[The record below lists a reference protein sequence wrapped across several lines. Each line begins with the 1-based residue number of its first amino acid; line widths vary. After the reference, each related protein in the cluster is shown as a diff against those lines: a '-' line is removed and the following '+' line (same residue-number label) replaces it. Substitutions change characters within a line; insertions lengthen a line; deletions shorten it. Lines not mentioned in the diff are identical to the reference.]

1 MHAFSR
7 LLDRIEIAMRAVA
20 CCCLMGMALLT
31 GADVLGRGVW
41 NTPIFGS
48 EELTTIMATLAV
60 ALALPYAHAQN
71 VHVGVEVVVSRLTR
85 HARDAVKLV
94 TDLAAAALFGL
105 TAWRMAVYG
114 ATMRDSG
121 VVSMNLELP
130 TYLVVFALGFGF
142 LMFTLFLA
150 RDVLRFFIR
159 EAR

>member
-7 LLDRIEIAMRAVA
+7 LLDKIEIAMRAVA

-41 NTPIFGS
+41 NQPIFGS

-71 VHVGVEVVVSRLTR
+71 VHVGVEVVVSRLRRRTR
-85 HARDAVKLV
+85 EVVKLM
-94 TDLAAAALFGL
+94 TDIAAAALFGL
-105 TAWRMAVYG
+105 TAWRMVVYG

-142 LMFTLFLA
+142 FMFTLFLL

>member
-1 MHAFSR
+1 MRAFSR
-7 LLDRIEIAMRAVA
+7 LLDKIEIAMRVVA

-31 GADVLGRGVW
+31 GADVFGRAAW

-60 ALALPYAHAQN
+60 ALALPYAHAQG
-71 VHVGVEVVVSRLTR
+71 VHIGVEVVVSRLRRRTR
-85 HARDAVKLV
+85 EVMKLL
-94 TDLAAAALFGL
+94 TDIAATALFGI

-130 TYLVVFALGFGF
+130 SYYVVFALGFGF

-159 EAR
+159 EER